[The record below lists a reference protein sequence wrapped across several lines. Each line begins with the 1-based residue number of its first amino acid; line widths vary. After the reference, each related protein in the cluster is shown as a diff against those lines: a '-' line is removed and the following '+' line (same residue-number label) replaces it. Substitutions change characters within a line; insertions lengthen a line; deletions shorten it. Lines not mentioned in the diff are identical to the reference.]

1 MPEMNGIELAK
12 KVLDH
17 RMVPILFHTGS
28 WSKNALY
35 ELLFQ
40 NITSEFPI
48 SIVNKS
54 YFFQNPQE
62 YEARLAHKIEEV
74 QQKFIATT
82 YPFNTSSLDKI
93 ISKISQKDNLIEYL
107 KTIYDELFTQAHQAV
122 SALAPDVIPSA
133 IKQRILDQKLDLTP
147 ISTEQFYHN
156 LRYPLSCMYS
166 LLIPYARNNSCTL
179 IINLLEKMETIKQYV
194 QSEQTKFCPTSLDII
209 DHAAILKKQVRRA
222 LPNHAHSEKLRCR
235 EIVLTSQKTEY
246 IVVSPLEQSADYL
259 AKVRS
264 VFPES
269 MALIIR
275 SMSTLEDNTLP
286 FAGYFESIKITS
298 NSQIEDAVNLIRTT
312 YSKDL
317 EQFCFIR
324 GFELPTA
331 KNMTLLIEPFHQ
343 TEYCGAVLEH
353 PTQENILLIE
363 YHPYTNSEQKE
374 FCVYDTKKETVEC
387 SQTTLEN
394 IPQIA
399 KALSAKLIEVKK
411 MTNADSQKSY
421 QMEFGFSLTTKLTHY
436 DFQLRVFQQKKSA
449 PNFTIDSPIAC
460 RTIFGATT
468 AEGIEMV
475 IATTTDPVELDLI
488 SKKAASENIPLA
500 YILRDNSASNIPFC
514 VENVDL
520 LITGK
525 DLAIQS
531 HNYFNALS
539 QAPHAVIMTQAQIT
553 QLSFEQ
559 GDRIRYTSNGFS
571 AQIKKNNASEL
582 LKYHIRNILNTPTSI

>member
-1 MPEMNGIELAK
+1 MKILIVDDHPQPRREVRLTLEKIIDAPTIFEFADAKTAVSYHQAHSDIDLIISDILMPEMNGIELAK

-194 QSEQTKFCPTSLDII
+194 QSE
-209 DHAAILKKQVRRA
+209 
-222 LPNHAHSEKLRCR
+222 
-235 EIVLTSQKTEY
+235 
-246 IVVSPLEQSADYL
+246 
-259 AKVRS
+259 
-264 VFPES
+264 
-269 MALIIR
+269 
-275 SMSTLEDNTLP
+275 
-286 FAGYFESIKITS
+286 
-298 NSQIEDAVNLIRTT
+298 
-312 YSKDL
+312 
-317 EQFCFIR
+317 
-324 GFELPTA
+324 
-331 KNMTLLIEPFHQ
+331 
-343 TEYCGAVLEH
+343 
-353 PTQENILLIE
+353 
-363 YHPYTNSEQKE
+363 
-374 FCVYDTKKETVEC
+374 
-387 SQTTLEN
+387 
-394 IPQIA
+394 
-399 KALSAKLIEVKK
+399 
-411 MTNADSQKSY
+411 
-421 QMEFGFSLTTKLTHY
+421 
-436 DFQLRVFQQKKSA
+436 
-449 PNFTIDSPIAC
+449 
-460 RTIFGATT
+460 
-468 AEGIEMV
+468 
-475 IATTTDPVELDLI
+475 
-488 SKKAASENIPLA
+488 
-500 YILRDNSASNIPFC
+500 
-514 VENVDL
+514 
-520 LITGK
+520 
-525 DLAIQS
+525 
-531 HNYFNALS
+531 
-539 QAPHAVIMTQAQIT
+539 
-553 QLSFEQ
+553 
-559 GDRIRYTSNGFS
+559 
-571 AQIKKNNASEL
+571 
-582 LKYHIRNILNTPTSI
+582 